1 MVVNA
6 YTENTMPDCK
16 HKEIELLNPY
26 EYIRKYRCNEC
37 GNVMMCNC
45 DEYFARKYL
54 PHQISEATELET
66 KKRVP
71 VTIGFQKNICD
82 KCRGLPEKAYSI
94 AEIYGRESK
103 IKRYYWREIAFET
116 IKRFENWSQN
126 EGYTDWLE
134 AMLVHKEVHKKI
146 ERQVVK
152 EINELH
158 KTAPKYTYEEESQSE
173 IISKYNVEVINL
185 DGVYVKSP
193 GRKVSILRGKNM
205 YSAEEYVRLYLNE
218 LGFNV
223 LETESVPF
231 HVIFG
236 VFMWLLIQDPADE
249 LNRLASFGDRN
260 AFENKTEGKL
270 ISTFLPEDFGSSG
283 YYKRREDAIKA
294 HLDTIPE
301 DREDLFWTFD
311 YWIDHSSDFRQ
322 YLWAHRQ
329 SDIGTARKILSIL
342 PPETIKR
349 ILMFLI
355 QNYYHR
361 YLGWPDLLVFR
372 DEQFF
377 FAEIKSSNDKLRG
390 DQKDWISN
398 NSLYL
403 KLPFKVYKIHK
414 KAQFNSIEEAQS
426 ANIGFHRK
434 AL

>member
-1 MVVNA
+1 MS
-6 YTENTMPDCK
+6 DCE
-16 HKEIELLNPY
+16 HKKIELLNPY

-37 GNVMMCNC
+37 GKVMMCDC
-45 DEYFARKYL
+45 DEDFARKYL
-54 PHQISEATELET
+54 PHQIIEATELES

-82 KCRGLPEKAYSI
+82 KCRGLPEKAYPM
-94 AEIYGRESK
+94 AEIYGRGSK

-116 IKRFENWSQN
+116 IKRFENWSRK

-134 AMLVHKEVHKKI
+134 AMLTHKEVHKEI
-146 ERQVVK
+146 ERKVVK

-158 KTAPKYTYEEESQSE
+158 KTKPKYTYEEESQNE
-173 IISKYNVEVINL
+173 IISTYNVEVINL
-185 DGVYVKSP
+185 DGVYVKTP
-193 GRKVSILRGKNM
+193 GRKVSILSGKNVC
-205 YSAEEYVRLYLNE
+205 SAEEYVQRYLNE

-236 VFMWLLIQDPADE
+236 VFMWLLIQDPADN

-260 AFENKTEGKL
+260 AFENNIKGKL

-283 YYKRREDAIKA
+283 YYKRREKTIKA
-294 HLDTIPE
+294 HLETIPE
-301 DREDLFWTFD
+301 YRDELFWTFD
-311 YWIDHSSDFRQ
+311 YWMDHSADLRQ
-322 YLWAHRQ
+322 YLWAHRE
-329 SDIGTARKILSIL
+329 SDIETARKLLSIL
-342 PPETIKR
+342 PPAIIKT

-355 QNYYHR
+355 QDYYRR
-361 YLGWPDLLVFR
+361 YLGWPDILVFR
-372 DEQFF
+372 DEEFF

-390 DQKDWISN
+390 DQKDWIRN

-414 KAQFNSIEEAQS
+414 KAQFNSLKEAQS
-426 ANIGFHRK
+426 ANKGIEEDAR
-434 AL
+434 